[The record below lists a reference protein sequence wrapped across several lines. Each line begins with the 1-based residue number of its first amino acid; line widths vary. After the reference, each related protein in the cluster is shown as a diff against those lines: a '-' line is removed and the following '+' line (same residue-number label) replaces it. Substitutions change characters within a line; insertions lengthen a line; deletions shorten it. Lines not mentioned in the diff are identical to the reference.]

1 MIRVKYDRP
10 IALSIAGFDPTGG
23 AGLLAD
29 IKTFEQHQVL
39 GMGILSGNTVQTESN
54 FMSVEWTNPETMKAQ
69 LEPIFNEYE
78 IPVLKVGIVESLAVL
93 KELCLFV
100 KSKQSN
106 CRIVWDP
113 VLAASS
119 GKVLHSEV
127 NKALLIEI
135 LDLVFLITPN
145 TGEAILLAESED
157 EIESAFLLSKYCAVL
172 LKGGHSSI
180 RKGLDILI
188 ENEIPVEIIG
198 SEDTLAAKHGSGCI
212 LSAAITANLAVG
224 HPLAESCKLAKQYI
238 EKRLKS
244 NSNLLAYHAS

>member
-1 MIRVKYDRP
+1 MNYDRP

-39 GMGILSGNTVQTESN
+39 GMGILSGNTIQTESH
-54 FMSVEWTNPETMKAQ
+54 FMSVEWTAPETMKAQ
-69 LEPIFNEYE
+69 LEPIFNTYE
-78 IPVLKVGIVESLAVL
+78 VPVVKIGIIESLAVL

-100 KSKQSN
+100 KSKQGD

-119 GKVLHSEV
+119 GKELHTEI
-127 NKALLIEI
+127 NKALLIEV
-135 LDLVFLITPN
+135 LDLISLVTPN
-145 TGEAILLAESED
+145 VSEAKMLAENSD
-157 EIESAFLLSKYCAVL
+157 EIESAFLLSKHSAVL
-172 LKGGHSSI
+172 LKGGHSSV

-188 ENEIPVEIIG
+188 ENEIPVDIIG
-198 SEDTLAAKHGSGCI
+198 SEDALAAKHGSGCI
-212 LSAAITANLAVG
+212 LSAAIAANLSLG
-224 HPLAESCKLAKQYI
+224 YSLAEACNRAKQYI

-244 NSNLLAYHAS
+244 NLNLLAYHAS

>member
-1 MIRVKYDRP
+1 MKYDRP

-29 IKTFEQHQVL
+29 VKTFEQHQVL
-39 GMGILSGNTVQTESN
+39 GMGVLSANTIQTESQ
-54 FMSVEWTNPETMKAQ
+54 FMSVEWTSPETMKAQ

-78 IPVLKVGIVESLAVL
+78 IPVVKIGIIESLAVL

-100 KSKQSN
+100 KSKQNN
-106 CRIVWDP
+106 CKIVWDP

-127 NKALLIEI
+127 DKALLIEV
-135 LDLVFLITPN
+135 LELVFLVTPN
-145 TGEAILLAESED
+145 VGEAKLLAENED
-157 EIESAFLLSKYCAVL
+157 EIESAFLLSKCCSVL
-172 LKGGHSSI
+172 LKGGHSSV

-198 SEDTLAAKHGSGCI
+198 SDDVLSAKHGSGCI
-212 LSAAITANLAVG
+212 LSAAIAANLALE
-224 HPLAESCKLAKQYI
+224 HPLVEACKLAKQYI

-244 NSNLLAYHAS
+244 NLNLLAYHAS

>member
-1 MIRVKYDRP
+1 MKYDRP

-29 IKTFEQHQVL
+29 IKTFEQHKVL
-39 GMGILSGNTVQTESN
+39 GMGVLSANTVQTESN
-54 FMSVEWTNPETMKAQ
+54 FMSVSWTDLETMKAQ

-78 IPVLKVGIVESLAVL
+78 IPVIKIGIVESLAVL

-106 CRIVWDP
+106 CRIIWDP

-119 GKVLHSEV
+119 GKVLHSDV
-127 NKALLIEI
+127 DKALLIEI
-135 LDLVFLITPN
+135 LELIFLLTPN
-145 TGEAILLAESED
+145 VGEAKLLADNED
-157 EIESAFLLSKYCAVL
+157 EIESAFLLSKYCAIL
-172 LKGGHSSI
+172 LKGGHSSV

-188 ENEIPVEIIG
+188 ENEVPSEIIG
-198 SEDTLAAKHGSGCI
+198 SDDAMTAKHGSGCI
-212 LSAAITANLAVG
+212 LSAAIAANLALD
-224 HPLAESCKLAKQYI
+224 HPLVESCKLAKQYI

-244 NSNLLAYHAS
+244 NLNLLAYHAS